1 MPHYCF
7 WLVVTIMTISLGLAI
22 TIEEQA
28 DAVGSFGME
37 LNSKKLSVV
46 TVTIIVELAFLWR
59 VQLLLL
65 KELVVTCMH
74 YLDFDHSFF
83 HCLMAVADLLVTE

>member
-1 MPHYCF
+1 MPRYCF
-7 WLVVTIMTISLGLAI
+7 LLVVTIMTISLELAI

-28 DAVGSFGME
+28 SAVVSFGME
-37 LNSKKLSVV
+37 LNSRKLSVV

-65 KELVVTCMH
+65 KELVVT
-74 YLDFDHSFF
+74 
-83 HCLMAVADLLVTE
+83 

>member
-1 MPHYCF
+1 MPRYCSL
-7 WLVVTIMTISLGLAI
+7 LVVTIMTISLDLAI

-28 DAVGSFGME
+28 SAVESFGME
-37 LNSKKLSVV
+37 LNSRKLSVV

-65 KELVVTCMH
+65 EVLVVT
-74 YLDFDHSFF
+74 
-83 HCLMAVADLLVTE
+83 